1 MKKIL
6 VIGCCGAGK
15 STLSKKLSDQLELP
29 MIHLDKVYWK
39 ANWVESPK
47 EEFEKKVKELIQN
60 EAYVMD
66 GNYSSTLAMRLKE
79 ADTLVYLDY
88 PTWTCFWR
96 VIKRIIKYHGT
107 TRPDMTEGCHERF
120 DFGFLHYVL
129 AFKWIAGTRIEKI
142 LKGGDFQAKVIR
154 LSNDKAVTAFLQS
167 I

>member
-1 MKKIL
+1 MKKVL

-29 MIHLDKVYWK
+29 IIHLDKVYWK
-39 ANWVESPK
+39 PNWIESPK

-60 EAYVMD
+60 ESYVMD

-88 PTWTCFWR
+88 PTWMCFWR

-120 DFGFLHYVL
+120 DFAFLHYVL
-129 AFKWIAGTRIEKI
+129 AFRWIAATRIEKI
-142 LKGGDFQAKVIR
+142 LKKGDYHAKVIR